1 MATLTRF
8 KDAFKPATAF
18 YTGTGATQLVP
29 DVFPVAING
38 RPYMIDTGRTRSRDS
53 TTHVSAIR
61 WTSQPSLVSRR

>member
-8 KDAFKPATAF
+8 KDAFKPASSF

-38 RPYMIDTGRTRSRDS
+38 RPYML
-53 TTHVSAIR
+53 A
-61 WTSQPSLVSRR
+61 